1 MNIDTAAI
9 IQLIPAIVHNSVFDI
24 EEEED
29 ENICNKTACENIF
42 INERGNKNF
51 QAN

>member
-24 EEEED
+24 EEED

-42 INERGNKNF
+42 INERGY
-51 QAN
+51 